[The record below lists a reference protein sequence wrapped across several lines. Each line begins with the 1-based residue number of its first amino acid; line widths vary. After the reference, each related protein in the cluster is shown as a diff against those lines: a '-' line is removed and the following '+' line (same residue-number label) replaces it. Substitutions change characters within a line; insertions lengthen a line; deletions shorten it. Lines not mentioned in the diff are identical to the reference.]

1 MRNNMMLLMG
11 GLLLASTGAMANVTP
26 EFAVQGDGHGATAQ
40 DAIYQAQY
48 NAMIQCAWRGVG
60 GKVLHTN
67 VSGSGTAFHAHV
79 TGVCGSAYGN
89 EPELPW

>member
-1 MRNNMMLLMG
+1 MRNKMLLMV
-11 GLLLASTGAMANVTP
+11 GLLLASTGAMANFVP
-26 EFAVQGDGHGATAQ
+26 EFAVQGNGHGATAQ

-48 NAMIQCAWRGVG
+48 NAMIQCAGRGVG
-60 GKVLHTN
+60 GRVLQTS
-67 VSGSGTAFHAHV
+67 VSGSGSWYQAQV